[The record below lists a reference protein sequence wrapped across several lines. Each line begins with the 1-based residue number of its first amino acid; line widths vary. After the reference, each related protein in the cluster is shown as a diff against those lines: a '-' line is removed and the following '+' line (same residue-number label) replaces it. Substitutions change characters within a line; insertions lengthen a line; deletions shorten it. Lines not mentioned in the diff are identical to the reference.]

1 MLRKFIVTLL
11 LITFSG
17 GMAFANWIEF
27 GETNSGVHYID
38 LNETGSDDKYVYYW
52 VLTNYFNPQEI
63 PLGEVSPNQVWY
75 GTQLKEGEKGIDK
88 DLKHFVSKKYSSKKV
103 YKQTDC
109 KRFRTSAVQI
119 ILYEKEMSKGVA
131 LIDENYK
138 ESSFTTPIFESIG
151 FEELEKICS
160 HIEK

>member
-27 GETNSGVHYID
+27 GETDSGVHYID

-63 PLGEVSPNQVWY
+63 PL
-75 GTQLKEGEKGIDK
+75 
-88 DLKHFVSKKYSSKKV
+88 VSKKYSSKKV

-119 ILYEKEMSKGVA
+119 ILYEKKMSKGVA

-160 HIEK
+160 HIER

>member
-27 GETNSGVHYID
+27 GETVSGVHYID
-38 LNETGSDDKYVYYW
+38 LNKTGSDDKYVYYW

-63 PLGEVSPNQVWY
+63 PL
-75 GTQLKEGEKGIDK
+75 
-88 DLKHFVSKKYSSKKV
+88 VSKKYSSKKV

-160 HIEK
+160 HIER

>member
-11 LITFSG
+11 LITFLG

-27 GETNSGVHYID
+27 GETDSGVHYID

-63 PLGEVSPNQVWY
+63 PL
-75 GTQLKEGEKGIDK
+75 
-88 DLKHFVSKKYSSKKV
+88 VSKKYSSKKV

-131 LIDENYK
+131 LIEENYK

-160 HIEK
+160 HIER

>member
-27 GETNSGVHYID
+27 GETDSGVHYID
-38 LNETGSDDKYVYYW
+38 LNEMGSDDRYVYYW

-63 PLGEVSPNQVWY
+63 PL
-75 GTQLKEGEKGIDK
+75 
-88 DLKHFVSKKYSSKKV
+88 VSKKYSSKKV

-160 HIEK
+160 HIER

>member
-27 GETNSGVHYID
+27 GETDSGVHYID

-63 PLGEVSPNQVWY
+63 PL
-75 GTQLKEGEKGIDK
+75 
-88 DLKHFVSKKYSSKKV
+88 VSKKYSSKKV

>member
-1 MLRKFIVTLL
+1 MLRKFIVTSLL
-11 LITFSG
+11 LIIFSG

-27 GETNSGVHYID
+27 GETDSGVHYID

-63 PLGEVSPNQVWY
+63 PL
-75 GTQLKEGEKGIDK
+75 
-88 DLKHFVSKKYSSKKV
+88 VSKKYSSKKV

-160 HIEK
+160 HIER

>member
-27 GETNSGVHYID
+27 GETDSGVHYID

-63 PLGEVSPNQVWY
+63 PL
-75 GTQLKEGEKGIDK
+75 
-88 DLKHFVSKKYSSKKV
+88 VSKKYSSKKV

-138 ESSFTTPIFESIG
+138 ESSFTTPVFESIG

-160 HIEK
+160 HIER

>member
-1 MLRKFIVTLL
+1 MLRKFIVTFLL

-27 GETNSGVHYID
+27 GETDSGVHYID

-63 PLGEVSPNQVWY
+63 PL
-75 GTQLKEGEKGIDK
+75 
-88 DLKHFVSKKYSSKKV
+88 VSKKYSSKKV

-160 HIEK
+160 HIER

>member
-27 GETNSGVHYID
+27 GETDSGVHYID
-38 LNETGSDDKYVYYW
+38 LNETGSDDKYIYYW

-63 PLGEVSPNQVWY
+63 PL
-75 GTQLKEGEKGIDK
+75 
-88 DLKHFVSKKYSSKKV
+88 VSKKYSSKKV

-119 ILYEKEMSKGVA
+119 ILYEKEMSKGVI

-160 HIEK
+160 HIER

>member
-27 GETNSGVHYID
+27 GETDSGVHYID

-63 PLGEVSPNQVWY
+63 PL
-75 GTQLKEGEKGIDK
+75 
-88 DLKHFVSKKYSSKKV
+88 VSKKYSSKKV

-119 ILYEKEMSKGVA
+119 ILYEKEMSKGIA

-160 HIEK
+160 HIER

>member
-1 MLRKFIVTLL
+1 MLRKFIVTSLL

-27 GETNSGVHYID
+27 GETDSGVHYID

-63 PLGEVSPNQVWY
+63 PL
-75 GTQLKEGEKGIDK
+75 
-88 DLKHFVSKKYSSKKV
+88 VSKKYSSKKV

-160 HIEK
+160 HIER

>member
-1 MLRKFIVTLL
+1 MLRKFIATSLL
-11 LITFSG
+11 LISFSG

-27 GETNSGVHYID
+27 GETDSGVHYID

-63 PLGEVSPNQVWY
+63 PL
-75 GTQLKEGEKGIDK
+75 
-88 DLKHFVSKKYSSKKV
+88 VSKKYSSKKV

-160 HIEK
+160 HIER

>member
-11 LITFSG
+11 LITFLG

-27 GETNSGVHYID
+27 GETDSGVHYID
-38 LNETGSDDKYVYYW
+38 LNETGSDDKYIYYW

-63 PLGEVSPNQVWY
+63 PL
-75 GTQLKEGEKGIDK
+75 
-88 DLKHFVSKKYSSKKV
+88 VSKKYSSKKV

-160 HIEK
+160 HIER

>member
-11 LITFSG
+11 LITFLG

-27 GETNSGVHYID
+27 GETDSGVHYID

-63 PLGEVSPNQVWY
+63 PL
-75 GTQLKEGEKGIDK
+75 
-88 DLKHFVSKKYSSKKV
+88 VSKKYSSKKV

>member
-11 LITFSG
+11 LITFLG

-27 GETNSGVHYID
+27 GETDSGVHYID

-63 PLGEVSPNQVWY
+63 PL
-75 GTQLKEGEKGIDK
+75 
-88 DLKHFVSKKYSSKKV
+88 VSKKYSSKKV

-119 ILYEKEMSKGVA
+119 SLYEKEMSKGVA
-131 LIDENYK
+131 LIDESYK

-160 HIEK
+160 HIER

>member
-27 GETNSGVHYID
+27 GETVSGVHYID

-63 PLGEVSPNQVWY
+63 PL
-75 GTQLKEGEKGIDK
+75 
-88 DLKHFVSKKYSSKKV
+88 VSKKYSSKKV

-138 ESSFTTPIFESIG
+138 ESSFTTPIFASIG

-160 HIEK
+160 HIER

>member
-11 LITFSG
+11 LITFLG

-27 GETNSGVHYID
+27 GETDSGVHYID

-63 PLGEVSPNQVWY
+63 PL
-75 GTQLKEGEKGIDK
+75 
-88 DLKHFVSKKYSSKKV
+88 VSKKYSSKKV

-119 ILYEKEMSKGVA
+119 ILYEKEMSKVVA

>member
-11 LITFSG
+11 LITFLG
-17 GMAFANWIEF
+17 GIAFANWIEF
-27 GETNSGVHYID
+27 GETDSGVHYID

-63 PLGEVSPNQVWY
+63 PL
-75 GTQLKEGEKGIDK
+75 
-88 DLKHFVSKKYSSKKV
+88 VSKKYSSKKV

>member
-11 LITFSG
+11 LITFLG

-27 GETNSGVHYID
+27 GETDSGVHYID
-38 LNETGSDDKYVYYW
+38 LNETGSDNKYVYYW

-63 PLGEVSPNQVWY
+63 PL
-75 GTQLKEGEKGIDK
+75 
-88 DLKHFVSKKYSSKKV
+88 VSKKYSSKKV

-131 LIDENYK
+131 LIEENYK

-160 HIEK
+160 HIER

>member
-1 MLRKFIVTLL
+1 MLRKFIVTLLL

-27 GETNSGVHYID
+27 GETDSGVHYID

-63 PLGEVSPNQVWY
+63 PL
-75 GTQLKEGEKGIDK
+75 
-88 DLKHFVSKKYSSKKV
+88 VSKKYSSKKV

-119 ILYEKEMSKGVA
+119 ILYEKEMSKGVI

-160 HIEK
+160 HIER